1 MYCSWEETSYPC
13 KNYPHKM
20 TPSGFS
26 RVCML
31 PFKQIPLLHSGT
43 LLPHATP
50 LWSPRYNS
58 HSFAFF
64 SDTNVG
70 VVSFSSSART
80 EIPFTSQQNIE
91 MIKSTVGKIKY
102 DHGSSTRMN
111 LGLQR
116 TREEFSKQSEMRA
129 NMPDVLLAITDGKSS
144 QGKKLFMSSRLDS

>member
-1 MYCSWEETSYPC
+1 MSLQKLFSQDD
-13 KNYPHKM
+13 
-20 TPSGFS
+20 SIRFS

-31 PFKQIPLLHSGT
+31 PFKRLPLIHSET
-43 LLPHATP
+43 LLPPPPPPHPTP
-50 LWSPRYNS
+50 LWSPRDYSN
-58 HSFAFF
+58 FF
-64 SDTNVG
+64 VFFLDTNVG

-91 MIKSTVGKIKY
+91 MIKSSVGKIKY
-102 DHGSSTRMN
+102 DHGSSTRMD

-129 NMPDVLLAITDGKSS
+129 NMPDVLLTITDGKSN

>member
-43 LLPHATP
+43 LLSHPTP
-50 LWSPRYNS
+50 LRSPCCYS

-91 MIKSTVGKIKY
+91 MIKSSVGKMKY
-102 DHGSSTRMN
+102 HGSSTRMD

-129 NMPDVLLAITDGKSS
+129 NMPDVLLAITDGKSN